1 MISAHTLLPARA
13 DAGLA
18 RRAGFMGIVAG
29 SGALAAWRERR
40 EHRLSSPT
48 GVARGGPALW
58 LAAGAVAAI
67 LLAWL
72 ANVVVHG

>member
-18 RRAGFMGIVAG
+18 RRAGFVGIVVG

-40 EHRLSSPT
+40 ERGLSSPISA
-48 GVARGGPALW
+48 ARGGLALW
-58 LAAGAVAAI
+58 LVAGAVAAL
-67 LLAWL
+67 LLAWI
-72 ANVVVHG
+72 ANTVVHG